1 MGRSHR
7 GRFAGLA
14 LLALLPAA
22 LAACGSGGQDGGD
35 TPPSGKAPAE
45 EAAAKSRE
53 RVQAYLDALTARDA
67 AAGRSQLCAPM
78 HAAFDSAAT
87 GPNGD
92 FADHFTVPE
101 ATITEVRSGPNGQ
114 EVSASITVAAG
125 SRKAVR
131 ALQFTVTRSG
141 ADWCISGEAPGD
153 GPVDPDV
160 SPSGPPPAAPASPV
174 PSQ

>member
-7 GRFAGLA
+7 DRFAGLA
-14 LLALLPAA
+14 VLALLPAA

-125 SRKAVR
+125 SRKAAR
-131 ALQFTVTRSG
+131 SLLFTVTRNG
-141 ADWCISGEAPGD
+141 ADWCISGEVPGD
-153 GPVDPDV
+153 APVDPDV
-160 SPSGPPPAAPASPV
+160 SPSGPPPGKPAPPV